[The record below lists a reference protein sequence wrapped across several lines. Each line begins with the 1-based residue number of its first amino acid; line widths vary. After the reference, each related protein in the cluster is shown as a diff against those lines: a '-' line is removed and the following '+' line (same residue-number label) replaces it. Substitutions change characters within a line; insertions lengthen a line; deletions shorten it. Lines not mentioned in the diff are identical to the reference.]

1 MPLTASRSQTLN
13 AHVGGELDAGA
24 AAFAAAAFAAAA
36 FAAAAAL
43 SLRAIL
49 SATACASAVAC
60 ALFSAVFPLVVAVV
74 PRLSAVGAAEEEEEE
89 EERVGGVLGTRLL

>member
-13 AHVGGELDAGA
+13 AHVGGELDAG
-24 AAFAAAAFAAAA
+24 AAA